1 MNEAPV
7 NNPPIKRNRGLEF
20 LEGSRKDRADAERR
34 AIELLGEFRKNPQA
48 ITAADRLALMV
59 SAGCGRGGSTQS
71 NNLRAELLYI
81 LEAQDDLPIKNVC
94 RIFGI
99 SSNLLFSMRRNDPEI
114 DQAVKDYQAAFFED
128 EAMTGDKGLHP
139 ALTIF
144 GLKARA
150 GWMDA
155 KDRAISSE
163 QLSAITDRFV
173 QVLRKHITDPALLD
187 RIVQDLMGNP
197 IPATIDAE
205 VSQ

>member
-1 MNEAPV
+1 MPGESPV
-7 NNPPIKRNRGLEF
+7 NNPPVRRNRGLEF
-20 LEGSRKDRADAERR
+20 LEGSRKDRAEAERR
-34 AIELLGEFRKNPQA
+34 ALELLGEFRKNPHTV
-48 ITAADRLALMV
+48 TAEDRLALMMNA
-59 SAGCGRGGSTQS
+59 SHGRGGSTS
-71 NNLRAELLYI
+71 TCNLRAELLYI

-99 SSNLLFSMRRNDPEI
+99 SSNLLFSMRRKDPEV

-128 EAMTGDKGLHP
+128 EAMSGDKGLHP

-155 KDRAISSE
+155 KDRAITGE

-173 QVLRKHITDPALLD
+173 QILRKHITDPVLMD
-187 RIVQDLMGNP
+187 QIIQDLMGNP
-197 IPATIDAE
+197 VPTESAVIE
-205 VSQ
+205 